1 MTLMLRKPQN
11 RVAHMRD
18 GFGRMFEEVF
28 NMTPWAEEDFNWAP
42 RADIHETVN
51 EYLVQLDLPGL
62 EKGDIKIK
70 IEDGYLT
77 VSGERK
83 NEVDVEDEKYHR
95 VERFHGE
102 FSRSFRLHKN
112 VERTRIKAG
121 FRNGVLEITIPKADE
136 IKPKEIEID

>member
-18 GFGRMFEEVF
+18 GFGRMFEEFF
-28 NMTPWAEEDFNWAP
+28 NVTPWAEEDFNWAP
-42 RADIHETVN
+42 RADIHETEN

-62 EKGDIKIK
+62 EKSDVKIK
-70 IEDGYLT
+70 LEDGNLT

-95 VERFHGE
+95 VERFHGS
-102 FSRSFRLHKN
+102 FSRSFRLYKN

-121 FRNGVLEITIPKADE
+121 FKNGVLEITIPKADE
-136 IKPKEIEID
+136 VKPKEIEID